1 MVENGCGIW
10 WRRKPGEGENKGKW
24 RRNAGKGEK
33 EGKDVGFL
41 KNQKPALG
49 VPAIGIL

>member
-1 MVENGCGIW
+1 MGSGGEENRG
-10 WRRKPGEGENKGKW
+10 KGENKGKW

-33 EGKDVGFL
+33 EGKGVGFL

-49 VPAIGIL
+49 VPAIRIFKK